1 MTEPIQEPA
10 DDVAAALHQGRPV
23 RDHGPYTILIAD
35 EGLEFTPRRIADPVP
50 TGDQILDAA
59 GIQDKG
65 GYQVLQ
71 LLATGETEGLR
82 PAETTDLRVTG
93 VERFVVFRTDRL
105 YRFTLDGR
113 ALDWGAQRI
122 SGRTLLMLARKDP
135 NAFDVWLDRA
145 GGPDRVVDL
154 DEAINLAG
162 PEIERF
168 ATKAVAITVFVNTRP
183 KHVNQ
188 RRLTYMEVV
197 KLAYPDGPFGEN
209 YVYTV
214 DYMKGPQSNPDGGL
228 VEGDSVEIKNG
239 MRFNVT
245 FTDKS

>member
-1 MTEPIQEPA
+1 MTEPIQESA
-10 DDVAAALHQGRPV
+10 EDVAAALHRGRPV
-23 RDHGPYTILIAD
+23 RDHGPYVILIAD

-65 GYQVLQ
+65 SHQVLQ

-82 PAETTDLRVTG
+82 PNETTDLRATG

-135 NAFDVWLDRA
+135 NAFDVSA
-145 GGPDRVVDL
+145 
-154 DEAINLAG
+154 
-162 PEIERF
+162 
-168 ATKAVAITVFVNTRP
+168 
-183 KHVNQ
+183 
-188 RRLTYMEVV
+188 
-197 KLAYPDGPFGEN
+197 
-209 YVYTV
+209 
-214 DYMKGPQSNPDGGL
+214 
-228 VEGDSVEIKNG
+228 
-239 MRFNVT
+239 
-245 FTDKS
+245 